1 MSTQKGKTQKTQKP
15 EKSEIQ
21 EIPEEFKKVI
31 PDFVSDLLNTFPEY
45 QAIIDKWWKLHDYEN
60 VSSEEEREKKRKEQ
74 EEDKIRIL
82 FDYCIQIYP
91 ERFFDILYQNQDI
104 FKQDSIV
111 NTEFLPGVSFKY
123 LWNCDVS
130 DKTKETLWKYLQLIL
145 LSIISCVKDK
155 GALGDTAKLFET
167 VDEDEFKTKLQET
180 LEKMQNLF
188 EGSVNGEEGQEGKEG
203 QPKMPSSMPSADDI
217 HGHISGILDSK
228 LGHLAR
234 EIAEETV
241 QDMDLDLENVKDV
254 KDVFQKMFK
263 NPGKLMNLVKNVG
276 DKLDSKMKSGEI
288 NQSELMQEATNIM
301 GKMKDMP
308 GMDNIQEMLSK
319 MGGLGGLSGMMGGLG
334 KNMKVDVNAMQA
346 QMDRTQKM
354 NSMKD
359 RMKKKLVEKQMAA
372 AMAAAAANVS
382 TSSATPQMSE
392 EELIS
397 FLSEKPTG
405 VSKEGAK
412 KEGQKKEAKKKKNKN
427 KK

>member
-1 MSTQKGKTQKTQKP
+1 MSQGKP
-15 EKSEIQ
+15 ELP
-21 EIPEEFKKVI
+21 EIPEEFKKII
-31 PDFVSDLLNTFPEY
+31 PDFVTDLLNTFPEY
-45 QAIIDKWWKLHDYEN
+45 QAIIDRWWKLHEYEH
-60 VSSEEEREKKRKEQ
+60 VADEIVRQQKIEEEKA
-74 EEDKIRIL
+74 DKLRIL

-123 LWNCDVS
+123 LWSCDIS

-145 LSIISCVKDK
+145 LSIISCVKDR

-167 VDEDEFKTKLQET
+167 VNEDDFKTKLQET
-180 LEKMQNLF
+180 LEKMQTLF
-188 EGSVNGEEGQEGKEG
+188 DDSGDTSGEEGK
-203 QPKMPSSMPSADDI
+203 PKMPNGMPSADDI
-217 HGHISGILDSK
+217 HGHISSMLDSK
-228 LGHLAR
+228 LGNLAR

-241 QDMDLDLENVKDV
+241 HDMDMDFENVTDV

-276 DKLDSKMKSGEI
+276 EKLDTKMKSGEI

-308 GMDNIQEMLSK
+308 GMDNIQDMLSK
-319 MGGLGGLSGMMGGLG
+319 MGGMGGLAGMMGGLG

-346 QMDRTQKM
+346 QLDRNNKM
-354 NSMKD
+354 QAMKN
-359 RMKKKLVEKQMAA
+359 RMKKKVVEKQMAA
-372 AMAAAAANVS
+372 AMAAASQNIQANQS
-382 TSSATPQMSE
+382 TNTMTE
-392 EELIS
+392 EELIAM
-397 FLSEKPTG
+397 FSEKPEKTPI
-405 VSKEGAK
+405 VQK
-412 KEGQKKEAKKKKNKN
+412 KEGAKKKKNKN

>member
-1 MSTQKGKTQKTQKP
+1 MSNKTEKP
-15 EKSEIQ
+15 EIQ

-31 PDFVSDLLNTFPEY
+31 PDFISDLLNTFPEY
-45 QAIIDKWWKLHDYEN
+45 QAIIDKWWKLHEYEH
-60 VSSEEEREKKRKEQ
+60 VAEEEERQRRIKE
-74 EEDKIRIL
+74 EEDDKIRIL

-155 GALGDTAKLFET
+155 GTLGDTAKLFET
-167 VDEDEFKTKLQET
+167 VDEDEFKNKLQET

-188 EGSVNGEEGQEGKEG
+188 DGSGEEGQEGQEG
-203 QPKMPSSMPSADDI
+203 HPKMPSSMPSADDI
-217 HGHISGILDSK
+217 HSHISSMLESK

-241 QDMDLDLENVKDV
+241 QDMDMDLENVKDV

-354 NSMKD
+354 QSMKD
-359 RMKKKLVEKQMAA
+359 RMKKNLVQKKMAA
-372 AMAAAAANVS
+372 AMAAAATANVS
-382 TSSATPQMSE
+382 ANSTPQMSE
-392 EELIS
+392 EELIAM
-397 FLSEKPTG
+397 FSEKPEKTPR
-405 VSKEGAK
+405 VSKQ
-412 KEGQKKEAKKKKNKN
+412 EGQKKEGAKKKKNKN

>member
-1 MSTQKGKTQKTQKP
+1 M
-15 EKSEIQ
+15 
-21 EIPEEFKKVI
+21 
-31 PDFVSDLLNTFPEY
+31 
-45 QAIIDKWWKLHDYEN
+45 
-60 VSSEEEREKKRKEQ
+60 
-74 EEDKIRIL
+74 
-82 FDYCIQIYP
+82 
-91 ERFFDILYQNQDI
+91 
-104 FKQDSIV
+104 
-111 NTEFLPGVSFKY
+111 
-123 LWNCDVS
+123 
-130 DKTKETLWKYLQLIL
+130 
-145 LSIISCVKDK
+145 
-155 GALGDTAKLFET
+155 
-167 VDEDEFKTKLQET
+167 
-180 LEKMQNLF
+180 
-188 EGSVNGEEGQEGKEG
+188 
-203 QPKMPSSMPSADDI
+203 SSMPGAPTPDPDEEVTHTVTTKTASGTEVKINVRVDKHGEASATADSDVAEGDDVTLSKEGLEALANLVLGERKQERVPLGTI
-217 HGHISGILDSK
+217 RRQLESLNRISHSLPLTESVNFRAAYSI
-228 LGHLAR
+228 
-234 EIAEETV
+234 
-241 QDMDLDLENVKDV
+241 
-254 KDVFQKMFK
+254 
-263 NPGKLMNLVKNVG
+263 LVKNVG

-359 RMKKKLVEKQMAA
+359 RMKKNLVQKQMAA
-372 AMAAAAANVS
+372 AMAAAAAAANVS